1 MKRNEEVIIAAVR
14 EREDWIP
21 RQWLGRET
29 SLEEIESAPYPNE
42 LWLREWREFMSQMQP
57 GDQLRWFSSPDEAW
71 RLLAGRA
78 GYAIVRQGEVV
89 DAFIIIL
96 N

>member
-1 MKRNEEVIIAAVR
+1 MR

-21 RQWLGRET
+21 REWLGGET
-29 SLEEIESAPYPNE
+29 SVEEIESEE
-42 LWLREWREFMSQMQP
+42 LQGRSELYLAEWREFISQMRP
-57 GDQLRWFSSPDEAW
+57 GDELRHFFSSDESW
-71 RLLAGRA
+71 LLMAGRA

-89 DAFIIIL
+89 DAFITIL